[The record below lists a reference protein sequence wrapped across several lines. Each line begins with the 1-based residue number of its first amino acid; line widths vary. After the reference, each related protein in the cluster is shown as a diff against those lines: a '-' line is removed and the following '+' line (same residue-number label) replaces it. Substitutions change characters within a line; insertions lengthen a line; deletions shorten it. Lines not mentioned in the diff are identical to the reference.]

1 MNLFDWAHDVELLK
15 AVFSIVIIDLVLS
28 GDNAV
33 VIGMASR
40 RLPPR
45 QQRRAMLFGAG
56 GAIALRVLF
65 TTLAALLLS
74 IPLLEAVGG
83 LVLIW
88 IAFNL
93 AREGHSQQR
102 VDVGATLFEAIR
114 TIILADVVMSLDNIL
129 AVGGAAHGDLPL
141 LIFGLML
148 SMPIILFGS
157 SLVATLMNR
166 FAWLIYAGS
175 GVLAYTAAE
184 MILDDGLVAP
194 HLPHADWFT
203 WAFTLLIVGA
213 TLGAAYAVNRQARRA
228 GGDTPIGGE
237 ASQAVAEPA
246 AEPVGGAP
254 RR

>member
-1 MNLFDWAHDVELLK
+1 
-15 AVFSIVIIDLVLS
+15 
-28 GDNAV
+28 
-33 VIGMASR
+33 
-40 RLPPR
+40 
-45 QQRRAMLFGAG
+45 
-56 GAIALRVLF
+56 
-65 TTLAALLLS
+65 
-74 IPLLEAVGG
+74 
-83 LVLIW
+83 
-88 IAFNL
+88 
-93 AREGHSQQR
+93 
-102 VDVGATLFEAIR
+102 
-114 TIILADVVMSLDNIL
+114 MSLDNIL

-175 GVLAYTAAE
+175 AILAYTAAE

-213 TLGAAYAVNRQARRA
+213 TLGVAYAVNRRARRA
-228 GGDTPIGGE
+228 GGDTRAGGE
-237 ASQAVAEPA
+237 ASQTVAEPA